1 MILTLAHSI
10 PEVRGGEEYGTSEL
24 KEEKEE
30 HERLRQEEIKNA
42 EIERHAKY
50 KKQDEERESMIQTLR
65 DKVYWC

>member
-24 KEEKEE
+24 KEEQEE
-30 HERLRQEEIKNA
+30 HERLRQEGIKNA

-50 KKQDEERESMIQTLR
+50 KK
-65 DKVYWC
+65 DKTRKDNQ